1 MRKTITL
8 KTIKCFLFCL
18 AGVVLVKT
26 AVYYYNHHKGEKHVN
41 NTYIQAKT
49 DSVAIKDSL
58 NSDKLKKSIRSLE
71 LHPVKAR

>member
-41 NTYIQAKT
+41 NTYQAKT

-58 NSDKLKKSIRSLE
+58 CTHRNTLKLR
-71 LHPVKAR
+71 PVKAR